1 MFSRSEDETD
11 IRARS
16 LRTQNRRAISRC
28 LGGYFNSGNV
38 FISYSDVGHIGHE
51 VATAN
56 KAEDGDA
63 VVLVQDAQR
72 AQHLA

>member
-28 LGGYFNSGNV
+28 LGGYFSVGGNV
-38 FISYSDVGHIGHE
+38 GGSYGLSLKA
-51 VATAN
+51 AT
-56 KAEDGDA
+56 
-63 VVLVQDAQR
+63 VLSNSSVTAFR
-72 AQHLA
+72 